1 MILLAFWAPDFA
13 HKLPLDQISS
23 LGISG
28 IFFLYGLKLSPGK
41 LLEGLTNWKLHL
53 LIQLS
58 TFLIFP
64 LLVLSVFP
72 LIDSEHHLILWLA
85 VFFLAAL
92 PSTVSSSVVMVSIA
106 GGNIAGA
113 IFNAS
118 ISGLIGILVTPLLMG
133 IFLASDTV
141 YSFNMTQI
149 LFDLFIRIL
158 MPVFLGLVTHRF
170 WGSFAER
177 HKKQLTIFDKSVILI
192 IVYKSFS
199 ESFSSG
205 VFEGISLA
213 SLLIVGASAIG
224 LFAMVYMIIYFI
236 SGKLRFSVE
245 DRITALF
252 CGSKKSLVHG
262 TVFSS
267 VMFGGASSASIFLV
281 PIMIYHAFQLA
292 VVSVIARKYG
302 TRSLPA
308 VHP

>member
-1 MILLAFWAPDFA
+1 MILLAFRAPDFA

-41 LLEGLTNWKLHL
+41 LLEGLANWKLHL

-133 IFLASDTV
+133 IFLTSDTV

-149 LFDLFIRIL
+149 LFDLLIRIL
-158 MPVFLGLVTHRF
+158 TPVFLGLIMHRF

-213 SLLIVGASAIG
+213 SLLIVGASTIG
-224 LFAMVYMIIYFI
+224 LFAMVYMIISFI